1 MSRDVHWTAKIV
13 VTIGLLAAGAALA
26 LIYAQGSQGTL
37 VGVPYGP
44 SVPLLCNPSQPQSQH
59 PLFYLTQS
67 SAANNIGLNYCIAVN
82 QFGSPSVTIAKGTAV
97 LGTSAITNG
106 ACAAAVTVS
115 ASGVLATD
123 NIEADFNADPTS
135 TTGYAPGGSGILVV
149 IKYPTAGNVN
159 FKVCNNT
166 TGSITPGAVTL
177 NWRVLR

>member
-1 MSRDVHWTAKIV
+1 MNRDPWYLKFAVMASLV
-13 VTIGLLAAGAALA
+13 LAGAALHG
-26 LIYAQGSQGTL
+26 LWAQGTQGTL
-37 VGVPYGP
+37 VGIPFGP
-44 SVPLLCNPSQPQSQH
+44 SIPLACNPSQPQSQH

-123 NIEADFNADPTS
+123 HIEADFNADPTS